1 MNHQQ
6 YREWLPLLLYNEL
19 QEQEK
24 NQLREHLKQCSSCAD
39 ELKQIEKLH
48 SIVGDQPFVKPSETL
63 VQEARQELR
72 VALRKQRSRKSW
84 AEGILEGLQGW
95 KLHLSLVSGAMAM
108 LVCGVFVGYYAN
120 RPALTNPEVA
130 IRRVPDS
137 PLSHGNVELTNIKFQ
152 DADPANGEVEFTLDA
167 VTPVHVK
174 GSINDPD
181 VQKVLTYAIVNEQN
195 PGIRLR
201 AASALATEQMNRP
214 DPAVKVALITVLK
227 NDENDG
233 VRREALEALQRFP
246 ADDDIK
252 DALLHVLVHD
262 KVPGMRVAAIK
273 SLNTEHLRDQ
283 EVLNVLREK
292 SKSDENDFIRLRART
307 VLQEVSQKQ

>member
-95 KLHLSLVSGAMAM
+95 RD
-108 LVCGVFVGYYAN
+108 VGGFN
-120 RPALTNPEVA
+120 DR
-130 IRRVPDS
+130 
-137 PLSHGNVELTNIKFQ
+137 
-152 DADPANGEVEFTLDA
+152 
-167 VTPVHVK
+167 K
-174 GSINDPD
+174 GSQAVGCKAVSHEENGLEMDD
-181 VQKVLTYAIVNEQN
+181 H
-195 PGIRLR
+195 
-201 AASALATEQMNRP
+201 AACATTT
-214 DPAVKVALITVLK
+214 A
-227 NDENDG
+227 
-233 VRREALEALQRFP
+233 
-246 ADDDIK
+246 
-252 DALLHVLVHD
+252 HD
-262 KVPGMRVAAIK
+262 
-273 SLNTEHLRDQ
+273 
-283 EVLNVLREK
+283 
-292 SKSDENDFIRLRART
+292 
-307 VLQEVSQKQ
+307 